1 MPKINGSAKDDF
13 KKYVAKRKASET
25 PTPKKKAMGGPSSKP
40 APKYDKNGNRIL
52 SGTGSVTKPPARMP
66 DLKRPGGLL
75 DKAVTPAKPKKAT
88 PKATPKKMSMLSKK
102 MMGR

>member
-25 PTPKKKAMGGPSSKP
+25 PTPKKKAMGGPTSKP
-40 APKYDKNGNRIL
+40 APSTGGKKKIFIGV
-52 SGTGSVTKPPARMP
+52 GTTSSNQKMP
-66 DLKRPGGLL
+66 DVKFSKGMA
-75 DKAVTPAKPKKAT
+75 DKAVTFAKPKKT
-88 PKATPKKMSMLSKK
+88 PKAAPKKMSMLSKK